1 MIRVLILH
9 GPNLNLLG
17 EREPGI
23 YGSLTLAEIDQHLVK
38 AGTALGM
45 QVRTAQSNHEGA
57 LIDALHEA
65 RRWAAGV
72 IFNPGGYTHT
82 SVALRDAVS
91 AIGIPVIEVHLSN
104 VEAREEFRHKSLIA
118 GACRGKITGFGWHSY
133 QLALL
138 ALKEILEDQ
147 PGAP

>member
-1 MIRVLILH
+1 MIQVLILH

-17 EREPGI
+17 EREPEI
-23 YGSLTLAEIDQHLVK
+23 YGSLTLAELDQRLVK

-65 RRWAAGV
+65 RSWAAGV